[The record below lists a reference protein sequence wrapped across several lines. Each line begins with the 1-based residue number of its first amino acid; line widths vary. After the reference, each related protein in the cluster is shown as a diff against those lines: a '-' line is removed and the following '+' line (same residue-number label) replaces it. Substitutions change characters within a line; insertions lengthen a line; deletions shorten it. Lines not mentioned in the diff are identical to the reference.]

1 MVDPL
6 HLKMGIKMK
15 EHDWKENE
23 FQTNFD
29 NYCSNCNINCFTQG
43 YPFVIHGG
51 VGVSIN
57 QITKS
62 FQV

>member
-23 FQTNFD
+23 FQTNLD
-29 NYCSNCNINCFTQG
+29 DYYSNCNINCFTKR
-43 YPFVIHGG
+43 YPFVIHWVEG
-51 VGVSIN
+51 I
-57 QITKS
+57 Q
-62 FQV
+62 

>member
-1 MVDPL
+1 VVDPL

-29 NYCSNCNINCFTQG
+29 DYCSNCNINCFTNLG
-43 YPFVIHGG
+43 ESYDEIPR
-51 VGVSIN
+51 
-57 QITKS
+57 
-62 FQV
+62 